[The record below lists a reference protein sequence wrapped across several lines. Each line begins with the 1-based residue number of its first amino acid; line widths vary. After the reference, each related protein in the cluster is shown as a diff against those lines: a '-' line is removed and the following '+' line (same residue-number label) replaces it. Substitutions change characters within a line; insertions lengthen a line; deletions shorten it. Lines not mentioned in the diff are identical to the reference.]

1 MTLPP
6 ADAPLAMHFPALVRA
21 ARAGDVGAQC
31 RVAMEVQ
38 RCTVGLANARERVQ
52 LQTEYLEEG
61 SPGALVGGADLLA
74 RSIAKLETSEEIC
87 AGIDVPADLEPWRL
101 LLAAAQDGHVASM
114 LNYLADYPLD
124 KRDLLQHLDQLE
136 VYRDQAPVLLER
148 AAASGDPYGAQA
160 MFWALQG
167 QPAFLMPSFEPTP
180 RDPVRL
186 LAYTLALQDVM
197 DAKGRER
204 LVLIEGRLRRK
215 LPDASEREAEGQSAV
230 IAKTLAASRG
240 MDMKFGLDGTFK
252 PGADCSR
259 P

>member
-1 MTLPP
+1 MALPP
-6 ADAPLAMHFPALVRA
+6 IDAPLAMHFPALVRA

-38 RCTVGLANARERVQ
+38 RCTVGLGNARERVQ
-52 LQTEYLEEG
+52 LQTEYLEER
-61 SPGALVGGADLLA
+61 SAGALVGGTALLDHA
-74 RSIAKLETSEEIC
+74 IEKLEKTEGIC
-87 AGIDVPADLEPWRL
+87 AGIDIPTDLEPWRL
-101 LLAAAQDGHVASM
+101 LLAAARAGHVPSM

-124 KRDLLQHLDQLE
+124 KRDLLEHIDQLQ
-136 VYRDQAPVLLER
+136 VYRDEAPVLLER

-167 QPAFLMPSFEPTP
+167 QPAFLMPFFEPTP

-186 LAYTLALQDVM
+186 LAYTLAMQDVM

-204 LVLIEGRLRRK
+204 LALMEGRLRRK
-215 LPDASEREAEGQSAV
+215 LPDASEREAERQSAA
-230 IAKTLAASRG
+230 IARTLAASRG
-240 MDMKFGLDGTFK
+240 MDMRFGLDGTFK
-252 PGADCSR
+252 PGVDCSR